1 MEILL
6 PQILTHIVGFLLLL
20 WLLKKY
26 AWGPLLQSLEDRRSK
41 IATEQSEIFASKAS
55 VVKLQGEYEAKLR
68 EIKQDAL
75 LKIQEAILEGQKVA
89 KEITTSARKEA
100 DAMLEKGKEN
110 ISREMALAK
119 IQLRNEVVDMVIATA
134 SKVIRTELS
143 AQKNEAL
150 VLQYMDEL
158 R

>member
-6 PQILTHIVGFLLLL
+6 QQVLTQIVGFLLLL
-20 WLLKKY
+20 WLLRKY

-41 IATEQSEIFASKAS
+41 IAAEQSEILASKES
-55 VVKLQGEYEAKLR
+55 VKILQGEYEAKIR
-68 EIKQDAL
+68 EIKQEAI
-75 LKIQEAILEGQKVA
+75 LKIQEAIVEGQKVA
-89 KEITTSARKEA
+89 KEITVSARKEA
-100 DAMLEKGKEN
+100 DAMLSKGKEN

-119 IQLRNEVVDMVIATA
+119 VQLRNEVADIVIATA
-134 SKVIRTELS
+134 SKVIRKELD